1 MVVAAVVAAW
11 AACSAAETDDPMRHP
26 VWKYLLA
33 TAILFAAVLSM
44 PLTTRKSVPEYPPQT
59 LRCVIDLKGE
69 PVRGLTV
76 GMNKIILREFADD
89 HQLKLEFITP
99 ADSTDYLDSLRE
111 GAVDLLV
118 MYRADSLHADGF
130 ISTIP
135 YRDSTVWV
143 LQEDHG
149 REVRLLNAWI
159 AQMNGNGGIGKIGK
173 NYLRRVGSSLT
184 SISPYD
190 ALVKKNAD
198 EMGWDW
204 RLLSAMIYHE
214 SKFINESCSD
224 KGAVGL
230 MQIHN
235 ELYSVDTLL
244 DPAVNIS
251 IGTKYLTYLSNMF
264 AEHGADSVECLKFAL
279 AAYNCGEGNVL
290 KCIRTAEELGVDP
303 TRWDSIVTIIP
314 KVPNFHG
321 KQTIAYVR
329 EVLDTYDEYAEVYPR

>member
-1 MVVAAVVAAW
+1 MKHAF
-11 AACSAAETDDPMRHP
+11 
-26 VWKYLLA
+26 WKYLLVTALILAACLLRPRTVRKA
-33 TAILFAAVLSM
+33 TM
-44 PLTTRKSVPEYPPQT
+44 ENPPTT

-89 HQLKLEFITP
+89 HGLELEFITP
-99 ADSTDYLDSLRE
+99 ADSTFYLDSLRD
-111 GAVDLLV
+111 GTVDLLV

-143 LQEDHG
+143 LREDRG
-149 REVRLLNAWI
+149 REVRLLNNWI

-173 NYLRRVGSSLT
+173 TYLRRVGSSLT

-190 ALVKKNAD
+190 GIVKKNAN

-204 RLLSAMIYHE
+204 RLLSAIIYHE
-214 SKFINESCSD
+214 SKFINESCSA

-230 MQIHN
+230 MQIN
-235 ELYSVDTLL
+235 NDKYSVDTLL
-244 DPAVNIS
+244 DPAVNVS
-251 IGTKYLTYLSNMF
+251 IGTKYLSYLSGMF
-264 AEHGADSVECLKFAL
+264 ADRGADSLECLKFTL
-279 AAYNCGEGNVL
+279 AAYNAGEGNIL
-290 KCIRTAEELGVDP
+290 KCIRTAEEKGVDP
-303 TRWDSIVTIIP
+303 TRWDNVVSIIP
-314 KVPNFHG
+314 EVPGFHG

-329 EVLDTYDEYAEVYPR
+329 EVLDTFDEYAEVYPR

>member
-1 MVVAAVVAAW
+1 M
-11 AACSAAETDDPMRHP
+11 HP
-26 VWKYLLA
+26 FWKYLLVTVLVVA
-33 TAILFAAVLSM
+33 AAVAA
-44 PLTTRKSVPEYPPQT
+44 PLTTRHSALEYPPQT

-76 GMNKIILREFADD
+76 GMNKIILREFADE
-89 HQLKLEFITP
+89 HKLELEFITP

-130 ISTIP
+130 ISTLP

-143 LQEDHG
+143 LRDDRHA
-149 REVRLLNAWI
+149 EVRLLNAWI
-159 AQMNGNGGIGKIGK
+159 AEMNGNGGIRKIGRT
-173 NYLRRVGSSLT
+173 YLRRVGSSLT

-190 ALVKKNAD
+190 RIVKQNAD

-214 SKFINESCSD
+214 SKFVNESCSD

-230 MQIHN
+230 MQINN
-235 ELYSVDTLL
+235 ERYSVDTLL
-244 DPAVNIS
+244 IPEVNIS
-251 IGTKYLTYLSNMF
+251 IGTKYLTYLSKMF

-279 AAYNCGEGNVL
+279 AAFNCGEGNVL

-303 TRWDSIVTIIP
+303 TRWDNIVSVIP
-314 KVPNFHG
+314 EVPGFHG

-329 EVLDTYDEYAEVYPR
+329 EVLDTYGEYSEVYPR

>member
-1 MVVAAVVAAW
+1 
-11 AACSAAETDDPMRHP
+11 MRHP
-26 VWKYLLA
+26 VWKYLLV
-33 TAILFAAVLSM
+33 TALVVAAALCM
-44 PLTTRKSVPEYPPQT
+44 PLTTRQLALEYPPQT

-89 HQLKLEFITP
+89 HKLKLEFITP
-99 ADSTDYLDSLRE
+99 ADSTDYLDSLQE
-111 GAVDLLV
+111 GKVDLLV

-130 ISTIP
+130 ISTLP
-135 YRDSTVWV
+135 FRDSTVWV
-143 LQEDHG
+143 LRDDRHAET
-149 REVRLLNAWI
+149 RRLNAWI
-159 AQMNGNGGIGKIGK
+159 AEMNGNGGIRKLDRT
-173 NYLRRVGSSLT
+173 YLRRVGSSLT

-190 ALVKKNAD
+190 ALVKQNAD
-198 EMGWDW
+198 AMGWDW

-235 ELYSVDTLL
+235 EQYSVDTLL

-251 IGTKYLTYLSNMF
+251 IGTKYLTYLSEMF
-264 AEHGADSVECLKFAL
+264 AKQGADSVECLKFAL

-303 TRWDSIVTIIP
+303 TRWDNIVSIIP
-314 KVPNFHG
+314 EVPGFHG

-329 EVLDTYDEYAEVYPR
+329 EVLDTYNEYSEVYPPR

>member
-1 MVVAAVVAAW
+1 
-11 AACSAAETDDPMRHP
+11 MRHP
-26 VWKYLLA
+26 VWKYLLV
-33 TAILFAAVLSM
+33 TALVVAGAVAA
-44 PLTTRKSVPEYPPQT
+44 PLTTRKSPLEYPLQT

-89 HQLKLEFITP
+89 HKLNLSFITP
-99 ADSTDYLDSLRE
+99 ADSADYLDSLRE
-111 GAVDLLV
+111 GTVDLLV

-130 ISTIP
+130 ISTLP

-143 LQEDHG
+143 LRDDRHADI
-149 REVRLLNAWI
+149 RRLNAWI
-159 AQMNGNGGIGKIGK
+159 SEMNGNGGIYRIGRT
-173 NYLRRVGSSLT
+173 YQRRVGSSLT

-190 ALVKKNAD
+190 DIVKRNAAA
-198 EMGWDW
+198 MGWDW

-230 MQIHN
+230 MQINN
-235 ELYSVDTLL
+235 ETYSVDTLL
-244 DPAVNIS
+244 IPEVNIS
-251 IGTKYLTYLSNMF
+251 IGTKYLTYLSGMF

-290 KCIRTAEELGVDP
+290 KCIKTAEELGVDP
-303 TRWDSIVTIIP
+303 TRWDNIVSIIP
-314 KVPNFHG
+314 EVPGFHG

-329 EVLDTYDEYAEVYPR
+329 EVLDTYNEYSEVYPR

>member
-1 MVVAAVVAAW
+1 MHPFWKYLLVTVLVVAAVVAA
-11 AACSAAETDDPMRHP
+11 
-26 VWKYLLA
+26 
-33 TAILFAAVLSM
+33 
-44 PLTTRKSVPEYPPQT
+44 PLTTRHATLEYPPQT

-69 PVRGLTV
+69 PIRGLTV

-89 HQLKLEFITP
+89 HRLELEFITP

-111 GAVDLLV
+111 GVVDLLV

-130 ISTIP
+130 ISTLP

-143 LQEDHG
+143 LRDERHA
-149 REVRLLNAWI
+149 EVRLLNAWI
-159 AQMNGNGGIGKIGK
+159 AEMNGKGGINRIGRT
-173 NYLRRVGSSLT
+173 YLRRVGSSMT

-190 ALVKKNAD
+190 DIVKRNAD

-230 MQIHN
+230 MQINN
-235 ELYSVDTLL
+235 ESYSVDTLL
-244 DPAVNIS
+244 IPEVNIS
-251 IGTKYLTYLSNMF
+251 IGTKYLTYLSKMF
-264 AEHGADSVECLKFAL
+264 ADHGADSVECLKFAL

-303 TRWDSIVTIIP
+303 TRWDNIVSVIP
-314 KVPNFHG
+314 EVPNFHG

-329 EVLDTYDEYAEVYPR
+329 EVLDTYEEYSEVYPR

>member
-1 MVVAAVVAAW
+1 M
-11 AACSAAETDDPMRHP
+11 HP
-26 VWKYLLA
+26 FWKYLLVTVLVVA
-33 TAILFAAVLSM
+33 AAVAA
-44 PLTTRKSVPEYPPQT
+44 PLTTRHSALEYPPQT

-76 GMNKIILREFADD
+76 GMNKIILREFADE
-89 HQLKLEFITP
+89 HKLELEFITP

-130 ISTIP
+130 ISTLP

-143 LQEDHG
+143 LRDDRHA
-149 REVRLLNAWI
+149 EVRLLNAWI
-159 AQMNGNGGIGKIGK
+159 AEMNGNGGIRKIGRT
-173 NYLRRVGSSLT
+173 YLRRVGSSLT

-190 ALVKKNAD
+190 RIVKQNAD

-214 SKFINESCSD
+214 SKFVNESCSD

-230 MQIHN
+230 MQINN
-235 ELYSVDTLL
+235 ERYSVDTLL
-244 DPAVNIS
+244 IPEVNIS
-251 IGTKYLTYLSNMF
+251 IGTKYLTYLSKMF

-303 TRWDSIVTIIP
+303 TRWDSVVTVIP
-314 KVPNFHG
+314 EVPGFHG

-329 EVLDTYDEYAEVYPR
+329 EVLDTYGEYSEVYPR

>member
-1 MVVAAVVAAW
+1 M
-11 AACSAAETDDPMRHP
+11 HP
-26 VWKYLLA
+26 FWKYLLIA
-33 TAILFAAVLSM
+33 VLVLAAAVAA
-44 PLTTRKSVPEYPPQT
+44 PLTMRHDVLEYPPQT

-89 HQLKLEFITP
+89 HRLQLEFITP
-99 ADSTDYLDSLRE
+99 ADTSDYLDSLRE
-111 GAVDLLV
+111 GAVDLVV

-130 ISTIP
+130 ISTLP
-135 YRDSTVWV
+135 FRDSTVWV
-143 LQEDHG
+143 LRDDRHA
-149 REVRLLNAWI
+149 EVRLLNAWI
-159 AQMNGNGGIGKIGK
+159 AEMNGNGGIRKIGRT
-173 NYLRRVGSSLT
+173 YLRRVGSSLT

-190 ALVKKNAD
+190 DIVKRNAD

-224 KGAVGL
+224 RGAVGL

-235 ELYSVDTLL
+235 ENFSVDTLL
-244 DPAVNIS
+244 IPEVNIS
-251 IGTKYLTYLSNMF
+251 IGTKYLTYLSKMF
-264 AEHGADSVECLKFAL
+264 TEHGADSVECLKFAL

-303 TRWDSIVTIIP
+303 TRWDNIVEIIP
-314 KVPNFHG
+314 EVPNFSG

-329 EVLDTYDEYAEVYPR
+329 EVLDTYNEYSEVYSR

>member
-1 MVVAAVVAAW
+1 MKH
-11 AACSAAETDDPMRHP
+11 TIR
-26 VWKYLLA
+26 KYLLV
-33 TAILFAAVLSM
+33 TALVLAAALFL
-44 PLTTRKSVPEYPPQT
+44 PLTIRKSTLETPPTT

-89 HQLKLEFITP
+89 HGLELEFITP
-99 ADSTDYLDSLRE
+99 ADSTVYLDSLQD
-111 GAVDLLV
+111 GTVDLLV

-143 LQEDHG
+143 LREDRG
-149 REVRLLNAWI
+149 REVRLLNNWI

-173 NYLRRVGSSLT
+173 TYLRRVGSSLT

-190 ALVKKNAD
+190 HIVKQNANAL
-198 EMGWDW
+198 GWDW
-204 RLLSAMIYHE
+204 RLLSAIIYHE

-230 MQIHN
+230 MQIRN
-235 ELYSVDTLL
+235 DNYSVDTLL
-244 DPAVNIS
+244 DPAVNVS
-251 IGTKYLTYLSNMF
+251 IGTKYLSYLSNMF
-264 AEHGADSVECLKFAL
+264 SDRGADSVECLKLTL

-303 TRWDSIVTIIP
+303 TRWDSIVSIIP
-314 KVPNFHG
+314 QVPGFHG

>member
-1 MVVAAVVAAW
+1 MKHAF
-11 AACSAAETDDPMRHP
+11 
-26 VWKYLLA
+26 WKYLLVTALILAACLLRPRTVRKA
-33 TAILFAAVLSM
+33 TM
-44 PLTTRKSVPEYPPQT
+44 ENPPTT

-89 HQLKLEFITP
+89 HGLELEFITP
-99 ADSTDYLDSLRE
+99 ADSTFYLDSLRD
-111 GAVDLLV
+111 GTVDLLV

-143 LQEDHG
+143 LREDRG
-149 REVRLLNAWI
+149 REVRLLNNWI

-173 NYLRRVGSSLT
+173 TYLRRVGSSLT

-190 ALVKKNAD
+190 GIVKKNAN

-204 RLLSAMIYHE
+204 RLLSAIIYHE

-235 ELYSVDTLL
+235 EKYSVDTLL
-244 DPAVNIS
+244 DPAVNVS
-251 IGTKYLTYLSNMF
+251 IGTKYLTYLSGMF
-264 AEHGADSVECLKFAL
+264 ADRGADSLECLKFVL
-279 AAYNCGEGNVL
+279 AAFNAGEGNIL

-303 TRWDSIVTIIP
+303 TRWDSVVSIIP
-314 KVPNFHG
+314 DVPGFHG

-329 EVLDTYDEYAEVYPR
+329 EVLDTFDEYAEVYPR

>member
-1 MVVAAVVAAW
+1 MKH
-11 AACSAAETDDPMRHP
+11 TIR
-26 VWKYLLA
+26 KYLLF
-33 TAILFAAVLSM
+33 TALVLAAALFL
-44 PLTTRKSVPEYPPQT
+44 PLTIRKSTLDTPPTT

-89 HQLKLEFITP
+89 HGLELEFITP
-99 ADSTDYLDSLRE
+99 ADSTVYLDSLRD
-111 GAVDLLV
+111 GTVDLLV

-143 LQEDHG
+143 LREDRG
-149 REVRLLNAWI
+149 REVRLLNNWI

-173 NYLRRVGSSLT
+173 TYLRRVGSSLT

-190 ALVKKNAD
+190 GIVKQNANA
-198 EMGWDW
+198 MGWDW
-204 RLLSAMIYHE
+204 RLLSAIIYHE
-214 SKFINESCSD
+214 SKFVNESCSAR
-224 KGAVGL
+224 GAVGL
-230 MQIHN
+230 MQIRN
-235 ELYSVDTLL
+235 DRYSVDTLL
-244 DPAVNIS
+244 DPAVNVS
-251 IGTKYLTYLSNMF
+251 IGTKYLSYLSNMF
-264 AEHGADSVECLKFAL
+264 ADHGADSVECLKFAL

-303 TRWDSIVTIIP
+303 TRWDSIVSIIP
-314 KVPNFHG
+314 KVPGFHG

>member
-1 MVVAAVVAAW
+1 MKR
-11 AACSAAETDDPMRHP
+11 ST
-26 VWKYLLA
+26 WKYLLV
-33 TAILFAAVLSM
+33 TAIVLVAALFM
-44 PLTTRKSVPEYPPQT
+44 PLSIRKSTVENPPLT

-89 HQLKLEFITP
+89 HHLELEFITP
-99 ADSTDYLDSLRE
+99 ADSTRYLDSLRD
-111 GAVDLLV
+111 GTVDLLV

-143 LQEDHG
+143 LREDRG
-149 REVRLLNAWI
+149 REVRLLNNWI

-173 NYLRRVGSSLT
+173 TYLRRVGSSLT

-190 ALVKKNAD
+190 HIVKQNANAL
-198 EMGWDW
+198 GWDW
-204 RLLSAMIYHE
+204 RLLSAIIYHE

-230 MQIHN
+230 MQIRN
-235 ELYSVDTLL
+235 DNYSVDTLL
-244 DPAVNIS
+244 DPAVNVS
-251 IGTKYLTYLSNMF
+251 IGTKYLSYLSNMF
-264 AEHGADSVECLKFAL
+264 ADRGADSLECLKLTL

-303 TRWDSIVTIIP
+303 TRWDSIVSIIP
-314 KVPNFHG
+314 QVPGFHG

>member
-1 MVVAAVVAAW
+1 
-11 AACSAAETDDPMRHP
+11 MRHP
-26 VWKYLLA
+26 FWKYLLA
-33 TAILFAAVLSM
+33 TAILFAAVLSR
-44 PLTTRKSVPEYPPQT
+44 PLTTRKSTPDYPPQS

-89 HQLKLEFITP
+89 HQLELEFIMP
-99 ADSTDYLDSLRE
+99 ADSADYLDSLLE
-111 GAVDLLV
+111 GTVDLLV

-143 LQEDHG
+143 LREDHG
-149 REVRLLNAWI
+149 REVRLLNNWI
-159 AQMNGNGGIGKIGK
+159 GEMNGNGGIGKIGK
-173 NYLRRVGSSLT
+173 KYLRRVGSSLT

-190 ALVKKNAD
+190 DIVKRNAD

-204 RLLSAMIYHE
+204 RLLSAIIYHE

-230 MQIHN
+230 MQIRN
-235 ELYSVDTLL
+235 ERYSVDTLL
-244 DPAVNIS
+244 DPAVNVS
-251 IGTKYLTYLSNMF
+251 IGTKYLTYLSQMF

-279 AAYNCGEGNVL
+279 AAYNCGEGNLL
-290 KCIRTAEELGVDP
+290 KCIRTAEEKGVDP
-303 TRWDSIVTIIP
+303 TRWDEIVTIIP
-314 KVPNFHG
+314 DVPGFHG

-329 EVLDTYDEYAEVYPR
+329 EVLDTYEEYSEVYPR

>member
-1 MVVAAVVAAW
+1 
-11 AACSAAETDDPMRHP
+11 MRHP
-26 VWKYLLA
+26 VWKYLLV
-33 TAILFAAVLSM
+33 TALVLAAALCM
-44 PLTTRKSVPEYPPQT
+44 PLTTRKATPDNPPLT
-59 LRCVIDLKGE
+59 LRCVINLKGE

-89 HQLKLEFITP
+89 HKLDLQFIMP
-99 ADSTDYLDSLRE
+99 ADSADYLDSLRE

-143 LQEDHG
+143 LREDRG
-149 REVRLLNAWI
+149 REIRLLNNWI
-159 AQMNGNGGIGKIGK
+159 AQMNGNGGIGKIGRT
-173 NYLRRVGSSLT
+173 YLRRVGSSLT
-184 SISPYD
+184 TISPYD
-190 ALVKKNAD
+190 ALVKQNANA
-198 EMGWDW
+198 MGWDW

-230 MQIHN
+230 MQIRN
-235 ELYSVDTLL
+235 ETYSVDTLL

-251 IGTKYLTYLSNMF
+251 IGTKYLTYLSGMF
-264 AEHGADSVECLKFAL
+264 ANQGADSVECLKFAL
-279 AAYNCGEGNVL
+279 AAYNAGEGNIL
-290 KCIRTAEELGVDP
+290 KCIRTAEEKGVDP
-303 TRWDSIVTIIP
+303 TRWDNIVSIIP
-314 KVPNFHG
+314 EVPGFHG

-329 EVLDTYDEYAEVYPR
+329 EVLDTYGEYAEVYPR

>member
-1 MVVAAVVAAW
+1 M
-11 AACSAAETDDPMRHP
+11 
-26 VWKYLLA
+26 
-33 TAILFAAVLSM
+33 
-44 PLTTRKSVPEYPPQT
+44 EYPPQT

-89 HQLKLEFITP
+89 HKLELEFITP
-99 ADSTDYLDSLRE
+99 ADTTDYLDSLRE
-111 GAVDLLV
+111 GTVDLLV

-130 ISTIP
+130 ISTLP

-143 LQEDHG
+143 LRDDRHA
-149 REVRLLNAWI
+149 EVRLLNAWI
-159 AQMNGNGGIGKIGK
+159 AEMNGRGGINKIGRS
-173 NYLRRVGSSLT
+173 YLRRVGSSLT

-190 ALVKKNAD
+190 DIVKKNAN

-230 MQIHN
+230 MQIN
-235 ELYSVDTLL
+235 NDRYSVDTLL
-244 DPAVNIS
+244 IPEVNIS
-251 IGTKYLTYLSNMF
+251 IGTKYLTYLSQMF

-303 TRWDSIVTIIP
+303 TLWDNIVSVIP
-314 KVPNFHG
+314 EVPNFHG

-329 EVLDTYDEYAEVYPR
+329 EVLDTYEEYSEVYPR

>member
-1 MVVAAVVAAW
+1 
-11 AACSAAETDDPMRHP
+11 MRHLF
-26 VWKYLLA
+26 WKYLLA
-33 TAILFAAVLSM
+33 TVLLLAAVLSM
-44 PLTTRKSVPEYPPQT
+44 PLTVRHLAPEHPPQT

-76 GMNKIILREFADD
+76 GMNRIILREFADD
-89 HQLKLEFITP
+89 HALELEFITP
-99 ADSTDYLDSLRE
+99 ADSTDYLDSLRD

-118 MYRADSLHADGF
+118 MYRADSLHTDGF

-143 LQEDHG
+143 LRDDRHAEI
-149 REVRLLNAWI
+149 RRLNAWI
-159 AQMNGNGGIGKIGK
+159 AEMNGNGGIRQLGR
-173 NYLRRVGSSLT
+173 NYQRRVGSSLT

-190 ALVKKNAD
+190 ALVKQNAD
-198 EMGWDW
+198 ALGWDW
-204 RLLSAMIYHE
+204 RLLSAIIYHE

-230 MQIHN
+230 MQIN
-235 ELYSVDTLL
+235 NDRYSVDTLL

-251 IGTKYLTYLSNMF
+251 IGTKYLTYLSKMF
-264 AEHGADSVECLKFAL
+264 AGHGADSVECLKFAL
-279 AAYNCGEGNVL
+279 AAYNCGEGNLL

-303 TRWDSIVTIIP
+303 TRWDSIVSVIP
-314 KVPNFHG
+314 EVPGFHG

>member
-1 MVVAAVVAAW
+1 
-11 AACSAAETDDPMRHP
+11 MRHP
-26 VWKYLLA
+26 VWKYLLV
-33 TAILFAAVLSM
+33 TALVVAGAVAA
-44 PLTTRKSVPEYPPQT
+44 PLTTRKSPLEYPMQT

-89 HQLKLEFITP
+89 HKLTLSFITP
-99 ADSTDYLDSLRE
+99 ADSADYLDSLRE
-111 GAVDLLV
+111 GTVDLLV
-118 MYRADSLHADGF
+118 MYRADSLHTDGF

-143 LQEDHG
+143 LRDDRHADI
-149 REVRLLNAWI
+149 RRLNAWI
-159 AQMNGNGGIGKIGK
+159 SEMNGNGGIYKIGRT
-173 NYLRRVGSSLT
+173 YQRRVGSSLT

-190 ALVKKNAD
+190 DIVKRNAAA
-198 EMGWDW
+198 MGWDW

-235 ELYSVDTLL
+235 ETYSVDTLL
-244 DPAVNIS
+244 IPEVNIS
-251 IGTKYLTYLSNMF
+251 IGTKYLTYLSRMF

-279 AAYNCGEGNVL
+279 AAFNCGEGNVL
-290 KCIRTAEELGVDP
+290 KCIKTAEDLGVDP
-303 TRWDSIVTIIP
+303 TRWDNIVSIIP
-314 KVPNFHG
+314 EVPGFHG

-329 EVLDTYDEYAEVYPR
+329 EVLDTYNEYSEVYPR

>member
-1 MVVAAVVAAW
+1 M
-11 AACSAAETDDPMRHP
+11 HP
-26 VWKYLLA
+26 FWKYLLVTVLVVA
-33 TAILFAAVLSM
+33 AAVAA
-44 PLTTRKSVPEYPPQT
+44 PLTTRHSALEYPPQT

-76 GMNKIILREFADD
+76 GMNKIILREFADE
-89 HQLKLEFITP
+89 HKLELEFITP

-130 ISTIP
+130 ISTLP

-143 LQEDHG
+143 LRDDRHA
-149 REVRLLNAWI
+149 EVRLLNAWI
-159 AQMNGNGGIGKIGK
+159 AEMNGNGGIRKIGRT
-173 NYLRRVGSSLT
+173 YLRRVGSSLT

-190 ALVKKNAD
+190 RIVKQNAD

-214 SKFINESCSD
+214 SKFVNESCSD

-230 MQIHN
+230 MQINN
-235 ELYSVDTLL
+235 ERYSVDTLL
-244 DPAVNIS
+244 IPEVNIS
-251 IGTKYLTYLSNMF
+251 IGTKYLTYLSKMF

-303 TRWDSIVTIIP
+303 TRWDSVVTVIP
-314 KVPNFHG
+314 EVPGFHG

-329 EVLDTYDEYAEVYPR
+329 EVLDTYGEYSEVYSR

>member
-1 MVVAAVVAAW
+1 MKR
-11 AACSAAETDDPMRHP
+11 ST
-26 VWKYLLA
+26 WKYLLV
-33 TAILFAAVLSM
+33 TAIVLVAALFM
-44 PLTTRKSVPEYPPQT
+44 PLTIRKSTVENPPLT

-89 HQLKLEFITP
+89 HHLELEFITP
-99 ADSTDYLDSLRE
+99 ADSTRYLDSLRD
-111 GAVDLLV
+111 GTVDLLV

-143 LQEDHG
+143 LREDRG
-149 REVRLLNAWI
+149 REVRLLNNWI

-173 NYLRRVGSSLT
+173 TYLRRVGSSLT

-190 ALVKKNAD
+190 HIVKQNANAL
-198 EMGWDW
+198 GWDW
-204 RLLSAMIYHE
+204 RLLSAIIYHE

-230 MQIHN
+230 MQIRN
-235 ELYSVDTLL
+235 DNYSVDTLL
-244 DPAVNIS
+244 DPAVNVS
-251 IGTKYLTYLSNMF
+251 IGTKYLSYLSNMF
-264 AEHGADSVECLKFAL
+264 ADRGADSLECLKLTL

-303 TRWDSIVTIIP
+303 TRWDSIVSIIP
-314 KVPNFHG
+314 QVPGFHG